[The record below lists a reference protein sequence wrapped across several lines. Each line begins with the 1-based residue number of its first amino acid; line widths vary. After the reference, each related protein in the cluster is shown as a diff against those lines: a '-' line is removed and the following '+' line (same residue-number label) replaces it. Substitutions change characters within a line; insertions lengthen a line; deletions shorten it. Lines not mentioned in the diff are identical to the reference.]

1 VDATGSYLRKA
12 MKYYSKYIIEDDVW
26 GVGMQYL
33 EYDVQTGEVLRQVN
47 DYGNILLYSHLLANR
62 HQAHGTC
69 YHTEASLQ
77 MELQYDEDQVLERI
91 FQAKW
96 TLATN
101 FVDPRLDVNNQAELT
116 AEDVQALKAK
126 FSALV

>member
-1 VDATGSYLRKA
+1 
-12 MKYYSKYIIEDDVW
+12 
-26 GVGMQYL
+26 
-33 EYDVQTGEVLRQVN
+33 
-47 DYGNILLYSHLLANR
+47 
-62 HQAHGTC
+62 
-69 YHTEASLQ
+69 

>member
-1 VDATGSYLRKA
+1 

-47 DYGNILLYSHLLANR
+47 DYGNILLYSQLLANR

-69 YHTEASLQ
+69 HHAEASLQ
-77 MELQYDEDQVLERI
+77 MELQYDEDQVLERV

-101 FVDPRLDVNNQAELT
+101 FVDSRLDVNNQAELT